1 MALRAIAVMAM
12 LGFFAATTPIV
23 GTAYTDP
30 YFDNFMESGIKN
42 VYTLFEIQN
51 VENSEKFYK
60 YMVKHYKN
68 SPCDDAFE
76 CHEQGIKNCQTICR
90 VHENKI
96 RAYIYLIY

>member
-12 LGFFAATTPIV
+12 LGFFAATTPNV

-51 VENSEKFYK
+51 VENS
-60 YMVKHYKN
+60 
-68 SPCDDAFE
+68 
-76 CHEQGIKNCQTICR
+76 
-90 VHENKI
+90 
-96 RAYIYLIY
+96 

>member
-1 MALRAIAVMAM
+1 MALRAIAVIAM

-23 GTAYTDP
+23 GTAHIDP

-60 YMVKHYKN
+60 YMTKHYKN

-76 CHEQGIKNCQTICR
+76 CHEQGIKTARQFA
-90 VHENKI
+90 EFMKI
-96 RAYIYLIY
+96 KLEPTSI